1 MGFTTLRYGVE
12 GGVAT
17 LTLDRPDSRNAL
29 NRAMCDD
36 LLAAVTA
43 AREDGEVRLVF
54 VRANGPVFCA
64 GADLK
69 ERGGM
74 SDEAIRARRLAGFAA
89 YGALESLP
97 MPAIAV
103 VQGPAIG
110 SGVEIIACCDF
121 AIATPAATFATPEA
135 TRGTLGV
142 TQRLPRI
149 IGKPLAK
156 DMMFTGRKL
165 SAAEAHA
172 AGLLTRIVE
181 TAALEGVLADIAA
194 TILAAPQPALR
205 QAKSCIDQGMALDL
219 RGGLELERAAME
231 ESIASGAWRTGMI
244 TGAAKPGGRGPLR
257 K

>member
-36 LLAAVTA
+36 LLAATTV
-43 AREDGEVRLVF
+43 ARDDAEVRLLF
-54 VRANGPVFCA
+54 VRAEGPVFCA

-69 ERGGM
+69 ERTAM
-74 SDEAIRARRLAGFAA
+74 SADAVPERRLAGFAA

-97 MPAIAV
+97 MPVIAV
-103 VQGPAIG
+103 VHGPAIG
-110 SGVEIIACCDF
+110 SGVEIACCCDF
-121 AIATPAATFATPEA
+121 VIATPEATFATPEA
-135 TRGTLGV
+135 TRGTIGV

-165 SAAEAHA
+165 TAAEAHA
-172 AGLLTRIVE
+172 AGLVTRVVE
-181 TAALEGVLADIAA
+181 AAALDSALADIAK
-194 TILAAPQPALR
+194 TILAAPQAALR
-205 QAKSCIDQGMALDL
+205 QAKSCIDQGMTLDL

-231 ESIASGAWRTGMI
+231 ENVTSGTWRAGMSSGAG
-244 TGAAKPGGRGPLR
+244 KS
-257 K
+257 

>member
-1 MGFTTLRYGVE
+1 MGFTTLRYDVD
-12 GGVAT
+12 GGLAT

-36 LLAAVTA
+36 LLAAAAA
-43 AREDGEVRLVF
+43 ARDDAEVRLVF

-69 ERGGM
+69 ERKTM
-74 SDEAIRARRLAGFAA
+74 TADEVRDRRLAGFAA

-97 MPAIAV
+97 MPVIAV

-110 SGVEIIACCDF
+110 SGVEIVSCCDF
-121 AIATPAATFATPEA
+121 VVATPDATFAMPEA
-135 TRGTLGV
+135 TGGTLGA

-165 SAAEAHA
+165 TATEAHA
-172 AGLLTRIVE
+172 AGLVTRIAE
-181 TAALEGVLADIAA
+181 AAALAAVLADIAE

-205 QAKSCIDQGMALDL
+205 QAKSCIDRGMALDL
-219 RGGLELERAAME
+219 HGGLALERAAME
-231 ESIASGAWRTGMI
+231 ENLAAGTWRAGMR
-244 TGAAKPGGRGPLR
+244 AAAEKG
-257 K
+257 